1 MNIKDY
7 LSVMNHKLL
16 VEGRLDVITRAIV
29 RDIITFFKYQR
40 QGEFGLPKELTG
52 EDVYDFE
59 NLDTKFEIF
68 LDLQQNENVNGLDVD
83 AEYWDDEQILYITI
97 ITKSDPSHSILQDLL
112 KELNEVVRH
121 ELEHIKQHE
130 ESYDFPKEPKSH
142 EKYYTQPHELE
153 AQRAGFKRRSKIEKI
168 PMEKMVRDWFEKNK
182 HRYKMKPDQVERVI
196 QKILER

>member
-1 MNIKDY
+1 M
-7 LSVMNHKLL
+7 
-16 VEGRLDVITRAIV
+16 
-29 RDIITFFKYQR
+29 
-40 QGEFGLPKELTG
+40 TG
-52 EDVYDFE
+52 EEVYDFE

-97 ITKSDPSHSILQDLL
+97 ITKPDPSNSILQDLL

-142 EKYYTQPHELE
+142 ERYYTQPHELD

-182 HRYKMKPDQVERVI
+182 HKYKMKPDQVERVI